1 MVRGRRRDHRRASGC
16 VRSECGASSPV
27 LATGCDLPPCR
38 QVGPSKRRQ
47 GIFTAASFPPLFLP
61 HAGDPAVPTT
71 AEWGG
76 APLRAV
82 NGPGL
87 WGEDPA
93 GGVCPLDTSTRWPGS
108 FALTCV
114 HAAVS
119 SPVEGGPGWAPTGC
133 PLGLRP
139 AGGRHMCFPLV
150 LLPRVKM
157 PVRRLVGVNTS
168 VCTPLARAARS
179 WLTLEE

>member
-1 MVRGRRRDHRRASGC
+1 M
-16 VRSECGASSPV
+16 
-27 LATGCDLPPCR
+27 
-38 QVGPSKRRQ
+38 
-47 GIFTAASFPPLFLP
+47 AASFPPLFLP

-87 WGEDPA
+87 LGDDPA

-119 SPVEGGPGWAPTGC
+119 SPVEGGPA
-133 PLGLRP
+133 GLP
-139 AGGRHMCFPLV
+139 Q
-150 LLPRVKM
+150 
-157 PVRRLVGVNTS
+157 
-168 VCTPLARAARS
+168 AAR
-179 WLTLEE
+179 